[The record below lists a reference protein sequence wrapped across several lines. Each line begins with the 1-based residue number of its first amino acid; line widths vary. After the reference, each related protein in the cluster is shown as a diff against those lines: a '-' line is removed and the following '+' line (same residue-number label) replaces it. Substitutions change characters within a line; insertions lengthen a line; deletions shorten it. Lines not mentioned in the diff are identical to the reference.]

1 MNVLVT
7 GGAGYLASLLLPR
20 LVADPEVAEVVAL
33 DVREPP
39 PAAATAGVRFV
50 RASVLDRSL
59 DTLLRRHRISLVAH
73 LAWVFNPSHD
83 RERMRT
89 VDVAGSRNVVEAAAA
104 AGVAHLLYLSST
116 TAYGAFPDNPERLT
130 EDHPTRAGRF
140 PYAADKA
147 AVEALLDE
155 LEARHRRPAITRA
168 RPCIVLGRRTDN
180 FVKAMLELPV
190 LVRWRGHDPGFQFL
204 AESDLA
210 EALHLLCRRRPAGA
224 FNIAPDD
231 AVTLSELGHLSG
243 RRTVALPGP
252 LLTGLVAAGWA
263 LRLFPAPPSYLDFI
277 RWPWLAD
284 ASRARVELGFRAA
297 TSSRQAV
304 AAALGRPPSPVP

>member
-89 VDVAGSRNVVEAAAA
+89 VDVAGSRSARPSAD
-104 AGVAHLLYLSST
+104 LSS
-116 TAYGAFPDNPERLT
+116 AS
-130 EDHPTRAGRF
+130 
-140 PYAADKA
+140 AA
-147 AVEALLDE
+147 
-155 LEARHRRPAITRA
+155 RSGSRP
-168 RPCIVLGRRTDN
+168 V
-180 FVKAMLELPV
+180 
-190 LVRWRGHDPGFQFL
+190 Q
-204 AESDLA
+204 
-210 EALHLLCRRRPAGA
+210 
-224 FNIAPDD
+224 
-231 AVTLSELGHLSG
+231 
-243 RRTVALPGP
+243 
-252 LLTGLVAAGWA
+252 
-263 LRLFPAPPSYLDFI
+263 
-277 RWPWLAD
+277 
-284 ASRARVELGFRAA
+284 SRCA
-297 TSSRQAV
+297 TSSKLACP
-304 AAALGRPPSPVP
+304 ASEAML